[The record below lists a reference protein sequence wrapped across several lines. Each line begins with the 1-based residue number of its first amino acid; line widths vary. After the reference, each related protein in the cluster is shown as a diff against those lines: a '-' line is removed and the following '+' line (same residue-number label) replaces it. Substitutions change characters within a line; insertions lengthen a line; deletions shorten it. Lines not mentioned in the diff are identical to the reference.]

1 MKWIWFCKCGQ
12 QIGEAEPNEDFCL
25 FNCFSCG
32 KKQGRAIKR
41 QVFSVMEKLEAW
53 YHKENLIPKEVLSIT
68 EVAETKRVKKEHP
81 DGH

>member
-53 YHKENLIPKEVLSIT
+53 YHKKNLIPKEVLSIT
-68 EVAETKRVKKEHP
+68 
-81 DGH
+81 